1 MEDNKLVS
9 IRGAVCAE
17 NTKESITEWVGT
29 MCRELFMQ
37 NGIVAENVVNIH
49 FSMTKDLDVLNP
61 ATALRR
67 SDVGID
73 TSGIPLFTSQ
83 EAEIQGM
90 LRKVVR
96 VMITVWI
103 SSENLPVKPVYLNGA
118 EVLRPDLFNK

>member
-1 MEDNKLVS
+1 MEDKKLVS

-17 NTKESITEWVGT
+17 NTKESITEWVGL
-29 MCRELFMQ
+29 MCRELFEH
-37 NGIVAENVVNIH
+37 NCIREDDVVNIH
-49 FSMTKDLDVLNP
+49 FSMTNDLDVLNP

-67 SDVGID
+67 CDVGID

-96 VMITVWI
+96 VMITAWI
-103 SSENLPVKPVYLNGA
+103 STENLPVRPVYMNGA
-118 EVLRPDLFNK
+118 EALRPDLFNK

>member
-9 IRGAVCAE
+9 IRGAACAE